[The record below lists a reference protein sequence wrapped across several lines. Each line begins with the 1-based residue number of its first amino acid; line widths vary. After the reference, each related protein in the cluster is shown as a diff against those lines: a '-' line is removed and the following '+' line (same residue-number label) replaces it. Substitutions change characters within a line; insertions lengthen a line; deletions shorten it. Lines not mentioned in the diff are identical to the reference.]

1 MVDYRITNQ
10 ISPDYYKKVTVS
22 RTTFG
27 DPNDGYRPDMLIPFS
42 TYGIMIVNEGPSVAV
57 QISFDGF
64 NTHEELSTAIGLASV
79 TYLNRVA
86 SKIWLKVASSS
97 AAVSIRAWQIR

>member
-1 MVDYRITNQ
+1 MVDYRIGYGH
-10 ISPDYYKKVTVS
+10 SSDFYKKVTAS

-27 DPNDGYRPDMLIPFS
+27 DPTDGYRPDIFIPFS
-42 TYGIMIVNEGPSVAV
+42 TYSVMLLNEGPSVAV

-64 NTHEELSTAIGLASV
+64 NVHDELSTAIGLTTV
-79 TYLNRVA
+79 TYSNRVL

-97 AAVSIRAWQIR
+97 AAVSVRAWSIR